1 MLAEQTLQHERI
13 VTRRNTESDK
23 EATIGFFKVKCRNN
37 LPDMRRVDAT
47 EFCAE
52 IFFNKL
58 GSIVLK
64 KRETYIGMYIGILQ
78 TCSNAFS
85 VMVTCGLDKG
95 MRNTDEF
102 VWPRN
107 FSEHYLDT

>member
-37 LPDMRRVDAT
+37 LPDVRRVDAS

-64 KRETYIGMYIGILQ
+64 KRETYIGTFQ
-78 TCSNAFS
+78 TCSNALS
-85 VMVTCGLDKG
+85 VMVTCGLDIG
-95 MRNTDEF
+95 MRNSDEF

-107 FSEHYLDT
+107 FSEHYLHT

>member
-23 EATIGFFKVKCRNN
+23 KATIGFFKVKCRKN
-37 LPDMRRVDAT
+37 LPNMRRVDAT
-47 EFCAE
+47 ESYAK

-58 GSIVLK
+58 GSLVLK
-64 KRETYIGMYIGILQ
+64 KRKTYIGRTH
-78 TCSNAFS
+78 TCSNALS
-85 VMVTCGLDKG
+85 MITCGLDMG

-107 FSEHYLDT
+107 LSEHYLDT